1 MMRRGTTLLVGAFV
15 LAILIIASFVGVK
28 VPYVALTPGPTW
40 NTLSTDHN
48 KDVIQIS
55 GGQVSSSK
63 GQLRM
68 VTVGVE
74 DQISLWDALWGWL
87 SSDDAVVPREVIYP
101 PDQTQQQ
108 VDQENAQDFK
118 NSQNSATVAALRE
131 LGFPVHVTVKD
142 VPSGSPSAGHLAV
155 GDELVTVDGQAVTSA
170 TKLTAFVRAKPV
182 GAALTIG
189 YKRGGADA
197 TTTVTTVAGQDGNP
211 RIGVSIDQQ
220 QPSPY
225 RITISLDNVGGPS
238 AGLMFSLGIIDKL
251 EPQDLTGGLEIAG
264 TGTIDDDGKVGAIGG
279 IPQKMRAAKRDGA
292 TVFLAPADNC
302 AEAVAN
308 SVPGLML
315 VKVGTLDDALKALSE
330 LGHGGKPAL
339 CAAR

>member
-1 MMRRGTTLLVGAFV
+1 MRRRGTTLLVGAVV
-15 LAILIIASFVGVK
+15 LVILIIASFAGVK

-40 NTLSTDHN
+40 NTLGTDHD

-55 GGQVSSSK
+55 GGPVSSSK

-74 DQISLWDALWGWL
+74 DEISLWDALRGWL

-131 LGFPVHVTVKD
+131 LGFAVHVTVKD
-142 VPSGSPSAGHLAV
+142 IPSGSPSAGRLAA

-170 TKLTAFVRAKPV
+170 AKLTSLVRAKPA
-182 GAALTIG
+182 GTGLTIG
-189 YKRGGADA
+189 YKRGGTAA

-220 QPSPY
+220 QPNPY
-225 RITISLDNVGGPS
+225 KITISLDNVGGPS

-251 EPQDLTGGLEIAG
+251 EPQDVTGGLEIAG

-302 AEAVAN
+302 AEAAAN
-308 SVPGLML
+308 SVPGLTL
-315 VKVGTLDDALKALSE
+315 VKVGTLDDALKALST
-330 LGHGGKPAL
+330 LRGGGQPIL
-339 CAAR
+339 CSAH